1 MKIRVTEQVLRS
13 IINATINEAGV
24 IPKQPGTTPAKPSS
38 APGSVAGKSG
48 SQAPTA
54 TPDAKMKMAG
64 FYDTFSTLMTGGEAL
79 DPDIEAVANRVL
91 KDGWRNTFNSLTP
104 SAYNQNSPLNFK
116 FAANVNRGDLNKVL
130 AEIVANALR
139 GLPTD
144 MKGSKF
150 EPKFDAPC
158 VLLTGTT
165 DKVVVF
171 TSPSLAKSAKDTI
184 NGILTVR
191 MEPVY
196 KELTAD
202 DLVRLKSALNSE
214 LLIESDEFESKERWY
229 YAQEGLVQESVRRN
243 FDKFA
248 TSEKVLQANN
258 DINDAIADVS
268 SDEFDDSFLL
278 PMMPATWTKFENE
291 NPYSM
296 LHMSYSY
303 FHGVAS
309 RHGEAG
315 IVSLALEW
323 AVSNATGSTLQ
334 NPDII
339 TAINESRVRRIKTT
353 VARTLMSESEIRT
366 VIRAALSAR
375 AKQLKEA
382 GTAGGSPGFL
392 SRIFLGAEDAPLAG
406 KTFKDARAEGEAIV
420 RRRISGSTAVVAN
433 QDDIEKI
440 KTSLDYVVKVVQADP
455 SKLDSL
461 QRLVANLTKSAT
473 SELATSLFSGSSGP
487 ALRKIVVDAIMP
499 EASAAEKTALDLLL
513 VVHAGSQDA
522 KRFDKSEVSA
532 ALEELDKMRAG
543 EPPNLA
549 RISGSSTPYG
559 RLDDSEDIQNALER
573 VSARIDLATSPE
585 LTQIQ
590 GTPGIRNL
598 ANRAIVNAFEQYANV
613 TPSFK
618 SVGTIG
624 YDDASGTFKFTPSP
638 AYQDALDAAQT
649 QKTAAESAV
658 TTARAR
664 AEAADAVA
672 AAAPSGASGA
682 AARAAK
688 VSADKDLARARE
700 TLDVRSKE
708 LSALEGKAAY
718 HNGILGDLN
727 NGNLTTAVIDTS
739 VSSHVRRAV
748 QDSSV
753 IKNSGSKAFKALN
766 KLGIAEPRTGLKKFF
781 AEAFSLS
788 ASGRFTDEYYAALSP
803 STGSYLKKFFYD
815 ILPGALNLEKRLL
828 TAIVQS
834 KYAFGPNFYK
844 NLAITGDGI
853 IYAADVFKSPA
864 MRQFV
869 KLGGSLL
876 KSAGEERAINN
887 MLPII
892 LLSVFYFRDDPVT
905 SGKPTFLE
913 LLIESY
919 ASYRPFVPTDG
930 SGLLSATAQYAAMEL
945 TSVDESDF
953 AAGLY
958 YLNAGL
964 IKDQIINDFKSRR
977 DQAKVDYFPEL
988 YDFFAISKSANIA
1001 EITKVLAE
1009 SKEFFDKLVGDT
1021 KAAGE
1026 VPQDSEAEAV
1036 AILNNVA
1043 AIAGGQNLPYKK
1055 MLDVTAYRALDE
1067 MVMCFTSAL
1076 TSGSKFRMPKAPGEF
1091 AALQE
1096 STKNLTPLSNMTESS
1111 SNWLGSAL
1119 NFILHVDP
1127 DYTDNIFAGIMSDP
1141 RYGAERIRGSR
1152 QARLAALLE
1161 FARDAAKKRAPANP
1175 ETPPPAPTPDDVP

>member
-48 SQAPTA
+48 TQVPTA

-79 DPDIEAVANRVL
+79 DPDIAAVANRVL

-104 SAYNQNSPLNFK
+104 SAYNQNSLLIFK

-139 GLPTD
+139 GLTID
-144 MKGSKF
+144 IKGSKF

-158 VLLTGTT
+158 VLLTGTA

-171 TSPSLAKSAKDTI
+171 TSPRLARSAKETI

-191 MEPVY
+191 TAPDY

-248 TSEKVLQANN
+248 TSPAMLQTNN

-296 LHMSYSY
+296 LHMAYSY

-353 VARTLMSESEIRT
+353 VARTIMSESEIRT

-440 KTSLDYVVKVVQADP
+440 KTSLGFVVKVVQADP

-473 SELATSLFSGSSGP
+473 SELATSLFEDP
-487 ALRKIVVDAIMP
+487 AIRKIIVNEIMP

-522 KRFDKSEVSA
+522 KRFDKPEVSA

-543 EPPNLA
+543 EPPNLD
-549 RISGSSTPYG
+549 RISGSSSPYG
-559 RLDDSEDIQNALER
+559 PLGDPEDIQNALER

-585 LTQIQ
+585 LTKIQ

-664 AEAADAVA
+664 AEAADVA
-672 AAAPSGASGA
+672 AAAAPTGA
-682 AARAAK
+682 AGAGARAAK
-688 VSADKDLARARE
+688 VSADKDLARANE
-700 TLDVRSKE
+700 ALDVRSKE

-718 HNGILGDLN
+718 HKEILKDLD

-803 STGSYLKKFFYD
+803 STGSYLEKFFYN
-815 ILPGALNLEKRLL
+815 ILPGALNLEKRAL

-834 KYAFGPNFYK
+834 KYVFGPNFYK
-844 NLAITGDGI
+844 NLAISGDGI

-869 KLGGSLL
+869 KLAGSLL

-887 MLPII
+887 ILPII
-892 LLSVFYFRDDPVT
+892 LLGVFYFRDDPVT

-919 ASYRPFVPTDG
+919 ASYVPLVPTDA
-930 SGLLSATAQYAAMEL
+930 SGLLSAAAQYAAMEM

-964 IKDQIINDFKSRR
+964 IKDQIIDDFKSRR

-988 YDFFAISKSANIA
+988 YDFFATSKGANIT
-1001 EITKVLAE
+1001 EITKVLGEA
-1009 SKEFFDKLVGDT
+1009 KEFFEKSVDDI

-1026 VPQDSEAEAV
+1026 VPQDSEADAV
-1036 AILNNVA
+1036 AILNSVA
-1043 AIAGGQNLPYKK
+1043 AIAGGQNPEYKK
-1055 MLDVTAYRALDE
+1055 ILNVTAYRALDE

-1091 AALQE
+1091 AVLQE
-1096 STKNLTPLSNMTESS
+1096 STKNLIPLSSMSESS

-1141 RYGAERIRGSR
+1141 RYGAEKISGSR

-1161 FARDAAKKRAPANP
+1161 FGRQAARQRAPANSK
-1175 ETPPPAPTPDDVP
+1175 TPPPVPTPDEVPQ

>member
-48 SQAPTA
+48 TQVPTA

-104 SAYNQNSPLNFK
+104 NAYNQNSPLNFK

-184 NGILTVR
+184 DGILTVR
-191 MEPVY
+191 TAPVY
-196 KELTAD
+196 KVLTAE
-202 DLVRLKSALNSE
+202 DLVRLKSALNSD

-248 TSEKVLQANN
+248 ASEEVLQANN

-296 LHMSYSY
+296 LHMAYSY

-315 IVSLALEW
+315 VVSLALEW

-353 VARTLMSESEIRT
+353 VARTIMSESEIRT

-382 GTAGGSPGFL
+382 APTGSPGIL
-392 SRIFLGAEDAPLAG
+392 SRIFLGAEEAPLAG

-420 RRRISGSTAVVAN
+420 RRRISGSTGVVAN

-440 KTSLDYVVKVVQADP
+440 KTSMGFLVQAAKADP

-461 QRLVANLTKSAT
+461 QRLITNLAESAT
-473 SELATSLFSGSSGP
+473 RGLATSLFEDP
-487 ALRKIVVDAIMP
+487 AIRKIIVNEIMP
-499 EASAAEKTALDLLL
+499 DASVAEKTALDLLL

-522 KRFDKSEVSA
+522 RRFDKPTVST
-532 ALEELDKMRAG
+532 ALAELDKMRKG
-543 EPPNLA
+543 EPPDLTG
-549 RISGSSTPYG
+549 ISGPPSPYG
-559 RLDDSEDIQNALER
+559 LIGDSEDIQNALER
-573 VSARIDLATSPE
+573 VSVRIDLATSPG
-585 LTQIQ
+585 LTRIQ
-590 GTPGIRNL
+590 GTAGIRNV
-598 ANRAIVNAFEQYANV
+598 ANRAIVDAFEKYADV
-613 TPSFK
+613 TPNFK

-624 YDDASGTFKFTPSP
+624 YDVSAGTFKFTPSP
-638 AYQDALDAAQT
+638 AHQAKLDAART
-649 QKTAAESAV
+649 QKTAAETAV
-658 TTARAR
+658 TTARSR
-664 AEAADAVA
+664 AEAADAVV
-672 AAAPSGASGA
+672 AAAPSGASGT

-688 VSADKDLARARE
+688 VSADADLRRAE
-700 TLDVRSKE
+700 EALDVRSKA
-708 LSALEGKAAY
+708 LSVVEGEAEY
-718 HNGILGDLN
+718 HNAIVRDLN
-727 NGNLTTAVIDTS
+727 NGNLTTSVIDTS

-781 AEAFSLS
+781 AEAYALS
-788 ASGRFTDEYYAALSP
+788 ASGKFTDEYYAALSP
-803 STGSYLKKFFYD
+803 STGSYLKKFFYN
-815 ILPGALNLEKRLL
+815 ILPGALNLEKRAL
-828 TAIVQS
+828 TAFLQS

-844 NLAITGDGI
+844 NLAISGDGI

-869 KLGGSLL
+869 KLAGSLL

-887 MLPII
+887 ILPII
-892 LLSVFYFRDDPVT
+892 LLGVFYFRDDPVT

-919 ASYRPFVPTDG
+919 ASYVPLVPTDA
-930 SGLLSATAQYAAMEL
+930 SGLLSAAAQYAAMEM

-988 YDFFAISKSANIA
+988 YDFFATSKGANIA
-1001 EITKVLAE
+1001 EITKVLGEA
-1009 SKEFFDKLVGDT
+1009 KEFFDKSVGDIN
-1021 KAAGE
+1021 AAGE
-1026 VPQDSEAEAV
+1026 VPQDSEADAV
-1036 AILNNVA
+1036 AILNSVA
-1043 AIAGGQNLPYKK
+1043 AIAGGQNPEYKK
-1055 MLDVTAYRALDE
+1055 ILNATAYRALDE

-1076 TSGSKFRMPKAPGEF
+1076 TSGSKFKMPKAPGEF
-1091 AALQE
+1091 AVLQE
-1096 STKNLTPLSNMTESS
+1096 STKNLIPLSSMSESS

-1141 RYGAERIRGSR
+1141 RYGAEKISGSR

-1161 FARDAAKKRAPANP
+1161 FGRQAASQRAPANP
-1175 ETPPPAPTPDDVP
+1175 ETPPSVPTPEEAIQ